1 MSMHANGED
10 AANDQAADAAV
21 AGPLL
26 SAREIAEL
34 FSVHP
39 STIRR
44 LAREGRLAA
53 YWVGSTPRFVVREV
67 ASTFRTEASQAPR
80 GDPLPRRASPSPTR
94 SPSASG
100 ETRLDRKRLRTDL
113 YG

>member
-10 AANDQAADAAV
+10 AANDQADAAV
-21 AGPLL
+21 SGPLL

-53 YWVGSTPRFVVREV
+53 YWVGSTPRFVVSEV
-67 ASTFRTEASQAPR
+67 AATFRTEARQLPR
-80 GDPLPRRASPSPTR
+80 EPLPRPRLAIPPR
-94 SPSASG
+94 SRSG
-100 ETRLDRKRLRTDL
+100 AAQLDRERLRADL